1 MKRNEGYAIVMLLVA
16 AAILAVGLLVAVPVW
31 QTQIQRENEDELIF
45 RGNQYVEAI
54 RLYQKKFPNQWPKS
68 MEELY
73 KQRFLRRRYP
83 DPMTRDGRW
92 NIILQDV
99 SSLPRTGGVA
109 KSQAGGQRLLLVPE
123 ASLPDIPNP
132 HVLGVASISTK
143 ASLRLYNDE
152 DSYDKWLFYYGQ
164 DPKVKPEISYY
175 GRTEK
180 Q

>member
-1 MKRNEGYAIVMLLVA
+1 
-16 AAILAVGLLVAVPVW
+16 
-31 QTQIQRENEDELIF
+31 
-45 RGNQYVEAI
+45 
-54 RLYQKKFPNQWPKS
+54 
-68 MEELY
+68 MEEMI

-99 SSLPRTGGVA
+99 SSSSGSGGAA

-123 ASLPDIPNP
+123 ASLPDITNP
-132 HVLGVASISTK
+132 RFLGVASPSTK

-164 DPKVKPEISYY
+164 NSKVKPEISYY
-175 GRTEK
+175 GRAEK